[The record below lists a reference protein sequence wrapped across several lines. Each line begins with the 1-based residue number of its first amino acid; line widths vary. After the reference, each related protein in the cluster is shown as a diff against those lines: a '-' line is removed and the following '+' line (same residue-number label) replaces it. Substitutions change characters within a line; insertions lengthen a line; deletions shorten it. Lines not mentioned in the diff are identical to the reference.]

1 MIKEQH
7 YFDNEQLK
15 NFEAVIEEKDI
26 EIKKVDQ
33 NSRHQKVDLKKNAKK
48 AKENGQFH
56 EFFNIIFDDNT
67 NNDLDLE
74 IKNKPVFFL
83 YELLNN
89 FFNFT
94 QLHYGGFK
102 LYELAVYS
110 TDG

>member
-1 MIKEQH
+1 MILILKVRSKNLNGQLSIYKIVLKNKFQH
-7 YFDNEQLK
+7 GELETLLNEQ
-15 NFEAVIEEKDI
+15 
-26 EIKKVDQ
+26 KKVLRLE
-33 NSRHQKVDLKKNAKK
+33 NHCAFCKV
-48 AKENGQFH
+48 
-56 EFFNIIFDDNT
+56 
-67 NNDLDLE
+67 
-74 IKNKPVFFL
+74 KNKPVFFL